1 MGDNEKKHFDKRS
14 LIMPLVA
21 FGLEIGCF
29 PVGWLAFNMM
39 EPFGLLALLIA
50 FFMPIAGIIVAVVG
64 LCLQNR
70 NKVSIALN
78 VIAIALPVLVVLIT
92 IILFSTGVFV
102 IALM

>member
-1 MGDNEKKHFDKRS
+1 MGDNEKKPFDKRS

-21 FGLEIGCF
+21 FGLEIGCLL
-29 PVGWLAFNMM
+29 VGWLGFLMGM
-39 EPFGLLALLIA
+39 FGFIALLIA
-50 FFMPIAGIIVAVVG
+50 LFMPIAGIIVAVVG

-70 NKVSIALN
+70 NKISIALCI
-78 VIAIALPVLVVLIT
+78 VAIVLPILVVLIT

>member
-1 MGDNEKKHFDKRS
+1 MGDNEKKPFDKRS

-21 FGLEIGCF
+21 FGLEIGCLF
-29 PVGWLAFNMM
+29 VGWLGFLMGM
-39 EPFGLLALLIA
+39 FGFIALLIA
-50 FFMPIAGIIVAVVG
+50 LFMPIAGIIVAVVG

-70 NKVSIALN
+70 NKISIALCI
-78 VIAIALPVLVVLIT
+78 VAIVLPILVVLIT